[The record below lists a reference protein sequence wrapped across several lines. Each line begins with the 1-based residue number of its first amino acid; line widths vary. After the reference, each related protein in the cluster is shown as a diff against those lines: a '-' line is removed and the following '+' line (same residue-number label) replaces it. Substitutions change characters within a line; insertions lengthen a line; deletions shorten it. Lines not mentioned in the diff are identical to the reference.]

1 MQLIGK
7 CDLLTCQSFAQMC
20 NGNQAPNAGAIS
32 TWFVLRCRFSVYLC
46 SNFNERILCC
56 CCTHIN
62 CVHGQEEHLGPDK
75 VIHWSTQFRKKVR
88 CCSTKASSQMSYY
101 FTHSYSQHCDS
112 PMFKRKSSV
121 IVQSSL
127 ISTLRTPG
135 CFSHSQVQQL
145 LHETAGAP
153 NVWLIVWGSDPS
165 GDEDIAAMI
174 ASLVTYTQ
182 QESEVL
188 REFKWRD
195 LRRNQC

>member
-1 MQLIGK
+1 
-7 CDLLTCQSFAQMC
+7 
-20 NGNQAPNAGAIS
+20 
-32 TWFVLRCRFSVYLC
+32 
-46 SNFNERILCC
+46 
-56 CCTHIN
+56 
-62 CVHGQEEHLGPDK
+62 
-75 VIHWSTQFRKKVR
+75 
-88 CCSTKASSQMSYY
+88 
-101 FTHSYSQHCDS
+101 
-112 PMFKRKSSV
+112 MFKRKSSV

-127 ISTLRTPG
+127 ISPLRAPG

-174 ASLVTYTQ
+174 ASLVKYTR
-182 QESEVL
+182 QESEAV